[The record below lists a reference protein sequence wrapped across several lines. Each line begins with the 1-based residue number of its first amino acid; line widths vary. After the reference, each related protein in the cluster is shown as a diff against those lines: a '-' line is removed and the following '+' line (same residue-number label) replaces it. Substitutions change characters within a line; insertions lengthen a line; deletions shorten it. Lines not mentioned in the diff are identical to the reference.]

1 MLPEYFEFLN
11 PVKMLCGSGAL
22 ENIPYEL
29 DRLGV
34 KKPLALVSRTLLEE
48 GVIER
53 IGGKLEAVIQSD
65 IPKDSSFS
73 LVDSVAK
80 RAREEGCDGVLAIGG
95 GSVLDTAKAVRA
107 LLSQGERTLRAM
119 LGSEWLTRGQPVP
132 FVMVPTT
139 SGTGSECTAV
149 AVVQDDRSRLKQE
162 IVSDQF
168 LPDVAVL
175 DPRSTKS
182 LPPRLTAAS
191 GMDALT
197 HAIEAYTGRQKNPL
211 SDAYARSAVELIGQ
225 NLIAAVREPKKDEY
239 RLAMACASAMAGM
252 AFSNSM
258 VGVAHAIAH
267 ALGAVCQLP
276 HGEAVGLLLP
286 KVMRW
291 QMDVQAPRYGELL
304 CAFCGAEYYAEIPY
318 QQRGEKLV
326 EAIEDTLLHL
336 HQKCGIPQTLR
347 DAGVSRRNFKQI
359 VQAALN
365 DGAMLASLKP
375 AGREDVENILASAD
389 NLDFTKKKESKK
401 APSWRRFHNGA
412 FSDGVFDK
420 RDQKLGKFL
429 REDIMM
435 WRF

>member
-48 GVIER
+48 GIIER

-168 LPDVAVL
+168 LIQ
-175 DPRSTKS
+175 
-182 LPPRLTAAS
+182 
-191 GMDALT
+191 
-197 HAIEAYTGRQKNPL
+197 H
-211 SDAYARSAVELIGQ
+211 
-225 NLIAAVREPKKDEY
+225 PKKFIQNQHIAFAGTEY
-239 RLAMACASAMAGM
+239 FFCKIIPVLNIAEFFLFAFFREIFIILILFFKSEYFKCRL
-252 AFSNSM
+252 
-258 VGVAHAIAH
+258 
-267 ALGAVCQLP
+267 QL
-276 HGEAVGLLLP
+276 
-286 KVMRW
+286 
-291 QMDVQAPRYGELL
+291 
-304 CAFCGAEYYAEIPY
+304 F
-318 QQRGEKLV
+318 
-326 EAIEDTLLHL
+326 
-336 HQKCGIPQTLR
+336 
-347 DAGVSRRNFKQI
+347 
-359 VQAALN
+359 
-365 DGAMLASLKP
+365 
-375 AGREDVENILASAD
+375 
-389 NLDFTKKKESKK
+389 
-401 APSWRRFHNGA
+401 
-412 FSDGVFDK
+412 
-420 RDQKLGKFL
+420 
-429 REDIMM
+429 
-435 WRF
+435 

>member
-53 IGGKLEAVIQSD
+53 IGGKLDAVIQSD

-139 SGTGSECTAV
+139 SGTGSECTGV

-197 HAIEAYTGRQKNPL
+197 QP
-211 SDAYARSAVELIGQ
+211 
-225 NLIAAVREPKKDEY
+225 
-239 RLAMACASAMAGM
+239 
-252 AFSNSM
+252 
-258 VGVAHAIAH
+258 
-267 ALGAVCQLP
+267 
-276 HGEAVGLLLP
+276 
-286 KVMRW
+286 
-291 QMDVQAPRYGELL
+291 
-304 CAFCGAEYYAEIPY
+304 
-318 QQRGEKLV
+318 
-326 EAIEDTLLHL
+326 
-336 HQKCGIPQTLR
+336 
-347 DAGVSRRNFKQI
+347 SRPTR
-359 VQAALN
+359 
-365 DGAMLASLKP
+365 
-375 AGREDVENILASAD
+375 AGRK
-389 NLDFTKKKESKK
+389 T
-401 APSWRRFHNGA
+401 PSPTPTRGA
-412 FSDGVFDK
+412 RWS
-420 RDQKLGKFL
+420 
-429 REDIMM
+429 
-435 WRF
+435 

>member
-48 GVIER
+48 GIIER
-53 IGGKLEAVIQSD
+53 IGGKLDAVIQSD

-73 LVDSVAK
+73 LVDSVAQ

-139 SGTGSECTAV
+139 SGTGSECTGV

-225 NLIAAVREPKKDEY
+225 NLTAAVREPKKDEY

-347 DAGVSRRNFKQI
+347 DAGVSRRNLKQI

-375 AGREDVENILASAD
+375 AGREDVENILESA
-389 NLDFTKKKESKK
+389 L
-401 APSWRRFHNGA
+401 
-412 FSDGVFDK
+412 
-420 RDQKLGKFL
+420 
-429 REDIMM
+429 
-435 WRF
+435 

>member
-53 IGGKLEAVIQSD
+53 IGGKLDAVIQSD

-139 SGTGSECTAV
+139 SGTGSECTGV

-347 DAGVSRRNFKQI
+347 EPGGCRKHSGKRAVAGFYKEEGIKKSTV
-359 VQAALN
+359 
-365 DGAMLASLKP
+365 
-375 AGREDVENILASAD
+375 VEAIPQRC
-389 NLDFTKKKESKK
+389 F
-401 APSWRRFHNGA
+401 F
-412 FSDGVFDK
+412 
-420 RDQKLGKFL
+420 
-429 REDIMM
+429 
-435 WRF
+435 

>member
-48 GVIER
+48 GIIER

-73 LVDSVAK
+73 LVDSVAQ

-139 SGTGSECTAV
+139 SGTGSECTGV

-258 VGVAHAIAH
+258 VGVAHTLDRVFGSGVPAAARRGGGAAAAQGD
-267 ALGAVCQLP
+267 ALADGRAGAALW
-276 HGEAVGLLLP
+276 GAAVRLLRGGVL
-286 KVMRW
+286 RG
-291 QMDVQAPRYGELL
+291 D
-304 CAFCGAEYYAEIPY
+304 PY

-375 AGREDVENILASAD
+375 AGREDVENILESA
-389 NLDFTKKKESKK
+389 L
-401 APSWRRFHNGA
+401 
-412 FSDGVFDK
+412 
-420 RDQKLGKFL
+420 
-429 REDIMM
+429 
-435 WRF
+435 